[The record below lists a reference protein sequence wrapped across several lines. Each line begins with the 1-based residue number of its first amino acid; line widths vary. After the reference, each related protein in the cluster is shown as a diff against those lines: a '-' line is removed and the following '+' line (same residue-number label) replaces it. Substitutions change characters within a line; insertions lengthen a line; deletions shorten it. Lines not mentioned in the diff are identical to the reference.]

1 MQWSD
6 VVVSLLPEEVKLGE
20 RKNIKFD
27 AISIKNLYRQPL
39 VLYFLEENFSS
50 LTLGL
55 PTFFYLSVYGRVD
68 FDTCYFVA
76 QFFTFF
82 YNLTLPK
89 LSKK

>member
-1 MQWSD
+1 ML
-6 VVVSLLPEEVKLGE
+6 VVAFAEE
-20 RKNIKFD
+20 RKLTDK
-27 AISIKNLYRQPL
+27 ISKLTVYGGI
-39 VLYFLEENFSS
+39 

-82 YNLTLPK
+82 YNLIFRSYQKSNKHLFESEVYLK
-89 LSKK
+89 LCLQRRVC